1 MRKRAGW
8 MRGAM
13 GVLMSVCMLMPGTA
27 LAMRDVT
34 EHWAKVVIDAWNQY
48 RWIGGY
54 PDGTFRPDA
63 PITRAEFVML
73 LSKSAPL
80 FEEKVFKYTDVSNEQ
95 WYVRALRQAVAV
107 QAVSGYPDGTFL
119 PNKPISREEVAVAI
133 GRVKKWNNPLESDLT
148 LQFKDAQSI
157 ALWSKGYIGVAVA
170 QGVMAGYPDGTFGPT
185 KPITR
190 GEAVTVL
197 QRVFLGKEAPIGIV
211 ALGDSLTAGFG
222 DETNVGYVQRLGKL
236 LRERTN
242 LPIYVQANEAVSGN
256 KTTDVLSTLE
266 AASPGSDLFAS
277 LQQAKHIVMTIGA
290 NDLYSLSEPLDLAVV
305 SARMPQALE
314 NIKKIF
320 AKIRALNPTAHVYYV
335 GLYNPFGART
345 GITQAIQS
353 WNDAVTRL
361 APDKNTTIVS
371 VLNLFPTEIAP
382 YLAWDNYHLNGQGYA
397 LLAEKLADIVQ
408 KSLLPVL
415 CGCMPP
421 LSPKTENTK

>member
-1 MRKRAGW
+1 MI
-8 MRGAM
+8 
-13 GVLMSVCMLMPGTA
+13 VPGTA

-34 EHWAKVVIDAWNQY
+34 RHWAKSVINEWSQY

-54 PDGTFRPDA
+54 PDGTFRPDD

-73 LSKSAPL
+73 LGKSAPL
-80 FEEKVFKYTDVSNEQ
+80 FEEKEFKYTDVSIEQ

-107 QAVSGYPDGTFL
+107 QVVSGYPDGTFL

-133 GRVKKWNNPLESDLT
+133 GRVKKWDNQPDVTE
-148 LQFKDAQSI
+148 QFKDAQSI
-157 ALWSKGYIGVAVA
+157 ALWSRGHIGVAVA
-170 QGVMAGYPDGTFGPT
+170 QGLMKGYPDGTFGPT
-185 KPITR
+185 KPTTR
-190 GEAVTVL
+190 AEAVTVL

-335 GLYNPFGART
+335 GLYNPFGAGA

-353 WNDAVTRL
+353 WNEAVTLL
-361 APDKNTTIVS
+361 APDKKTTIVS
-371 VLNLFPTEIAP
+371 ALNLFPAEISP
-382 YLAWDNYHLNGQGYA
+382 YLAFDKYHLNGKGYA
-397 LLAEKLADIVQ
+397 LLAEKLADIAEMNFR
-408 KSLLPVL
+408 PVL

-421 LSPKTENTK
+421 VPPKMQNTK